1 MIERRLSPAT
11 VHHPHWILNTAM
23 RQGVEWEMLVN
34 APTKGLKLPRIV
46 KREMQVSSVEQAKS
60 FLKAALPT
68 AYGVVFAVAVTTGM
82 RPSEYFGLKWQ
93 DIDWERG
100 TVSVRRT
107 LRKGSRGWVFGETK
121 RACSRRVIR
130 LQNWIIALLKQ
141 LKDARAAQPAVD
153 LHHCPEAEDLVFVTE
168 FGKPINLNS
177 LVYKHFKP
185 ILKRAGLP
193 KIRLYDLRHT
203 AATPH

>member
-1 MIERRLSPAT
+1 
-11 VHHPHWILNTAM
+11 
-23 RQGVEWEMLVN
+23 MLVN
-34 APTKGLKLPRIV
+34 APTKGLKMPRIV

-107 LRKGSRGWVFGETK
+107 LRKRSRGCLGRPSVQV
-121 RACSRRVIR
+121 AD
-130 LQNWIIALLKQ
+130 ALLGC
-141 LKDARAAQPAVD
+141 R
-153 LHHCPEAEDLVFVTE
+153 T
-168 FGKPINLNS
+168 
-177 LVYKHFKP
+177 
-185 ILKRAGLP
+185 GLS
-193 KIRLYDLRHT
+193 RFSNERRTGGT
-203 AATPH
+203 ACCGSS